1 MSQQNSLCFPCLE
14 KVRTKFPV
22 FPVAWPPCSSRMC
35 TAHLPTV
42 HVLVAATRCQ
52 YQREWVYH
60 RTHALD
66 IPPLLVTSGG
76 HHWRNTNPLYEQT
89 DTCEN
94 MTFPQLCLREVKTG
108 ENSNIPNAWS
118 IVGNPANMSSYLS
131 LYVPMGTFNGVPMKV
146 LLKVV
151 AMELLNMVVVTELL
165 FIDALACAILFSDGR
180 LTGTGFARMWLD
192 IAVPDM
198 FTPLSPSRPPM
209 CSTVPPPIPSPFST
223 PKLSCCALCTSRYSP
238 PLSGLPAINGRN

>member
-1 MSQQNSLCFPCLE
+1 MFWWLPLGVSIREGGYTIGLTPCTYPSTCDIWWSSLE
-14 KVRTKFPV
+14 T
-22 FPVAWPPCSSRMC
+22 
-35 TAHLPTV
+35 
-42 HVLVAATRCQ
+42 
-52 YQREWVYH
+52 YQ
-60 RTHALD
+60 
-66 IPPLLVTSGG
+66 
-76 HHWRNTNPLYEQT
+76 PLYEQT
-89 DTCEN
+89 DTCKN
-94 MTFPQLCLREVKTG
+94 ITFPQLRLTGVKTG

-118 IVGNPANMSSYLS
+118 IVGNPGNMSSYLW
-131 LYVPMGTFNGVPMKV
+131 LDVPMGTLNGVPMKV

-151 AMELLNMVVVTELL
+151 AMELLYRVVGKELL
-165 FIDALACAILFSDGR
+165 SIDALACAILFSDGC

-223 PKLSCCALCTSRYSP
+223 PKLPCCALCTSLYSP

>member
-1 MSQQNSLCFPCLE
+1 
-14 KVRTKFPV
+14 
-22 FPVAWPPCSSRMC
+22 MC

-66 IPPLLVTSGG
+66 IPPYLWHLVVITGEIPTPSMN
-76 HHWRNTNPLYEQT
+76 RRTP
-89 DTCEN
+89 
-94 MTFPQLCLREVKTG
+94 VKTLPSRNFVWG
-108 ENSNIPNAWS
+108 RWKLEKNSNIPNAWS

-131 LYVPMGTFNGVPMKV
+131 LDVPMGIFNGVPMKV

-151 AMELLNMVVVTELL
+151 AMELLNVVVVTELL

-180 LTGTGFARMWLD
+180 LTGTGLARMWLD

-209 CSTVPPPIPSPFST
+209 CSIVPPPIPSPFST
-223 PKLSCCALCTSRYSP
+223 PKLPCYALCTSLYSP